1 MSLKCIYLLA
11 ASFNFIPVHR
21 LAELV
26 PGWEGLKQ
34 PVHREHVAVIFQ
46 DYCTELYNYIKLRFL
61 GHLTCQEY
69 EAYQSPQLV
78 QL

>member
-1 MSLKCIYLLA
+1 MSLKCIIYLLA

-34 PVHREHVAVIFQ
+34 PVHRELVAVIFQ
-46 DYCTELYNYIKLRFL
+46 DYCTELYNYIKIKIF
-61 GHLTCQEY
+61 G
-69 EAYQSPQLV
+69 SPYINYMSIHCI
-78 QL
+78 